1 MMPTVRAQKSGSI
14 VNIALVVAVTGQ
26 PGYLHYAASKR
37 AVLAM
42 IARTKGLAKEVG
54 QHGACV
60 KMPVF
65 FGIFSQECRPI
76 VKATAEQ

>member
-1 MMPTVRAQKSGSI
+1 MSTMRAQKSGSI
-14 VNIALVVAVTGQ
+14 VNIASVVAVAGQ
-26 PGYLHYAASKR
+26 LGYLHYVASKR
-37 AVLAM
+37 AVLSM

-54 QHGACV
+54 QHSARVNVPG
-60 KMPVF
+60 F